1 MPRMRPWKLCRFFA
15 DGGGV
20 RHGGKGWCLREW
32 IPHHAGRARGGSIA
46 KRARF
51 THSMLLQGGAG
62 RRPTRISALEKG
74 DARGSTRSATERR
87 RSRGLGAGRCAPL
100 APRLLPLKSQH
111 QDRTHARTDTQ
122 RQTHQAQDTADT
134 QTADTHT
141 SESQPRPKHT
151 QTAYGLM
158 SSSIADWG
166 QKGQREAQNSQD

>member
-74 DARGSTRSATERR
+74 DARGSGKGATQR
-87 RSRGLGAGRCAPL
+87 RSGSRRLGAGRCAPL
-100 APRLLPLKSQH
+100 APRPLPLRRSAAQKLVCEVCGRVCLVGSGSVFGKIL
-111 QDRTHARTDTQ
+111 TVSVQ
-122 RQTHQAQDTADT
+122 RHNQ
-134 QTADTHT
+134 
-141 SESQPRPKHT
+141 SIRP
-151 QTAYGLM
+151 
-158 SSSIADWG
+158 
-166 QKGQREAQNSQD
+166 NSATEQGGYCRSMHSA